1 MSLGNQ
7 YFNIKTSQ
15 GQVLPSGSEAF
26 ISADFTGIADEF
38 APYWR
43 ENEDYF
49 KSSSATFSLYG
60 DRTSISSGK
69 RWAETLL
76 KMPVNTGTLTVK
88 LFSIETG
95 QLLIKKD
102 ISIINNKYNVLI
114 SIDMKSIDV
123 PRIRARYE
131 VDGKFCEQ
139 TFERVS
145 DTSFSDIIPIDIDN
159 LSPGEEEVLYF
170 GVPFPE
176 GSLWNVS
183 NLILTDNLDNEIAA
197 DFEVK
202 ANWGYEG
209 SVKWVGV
216 NSIIPTGLTQVYV
229 KTGTSSATMSVVGVT
244 QSGSEITVDTGVAT
258 YVIGSTASIIQIDS
272 PEVVKGLYVIDQN
285 DRIAQH
291 EELTKVIEKQN
302 SVTACIK
309 IEGIYKYLT
318 EELARHITRLEFFYG
333 QPQVKVTHTLILTRD
348 TNEIWFKEMGWE
360 IPLPNSIGGNKMIN
374 ISTDNLDN
382 SIFATFSLG
391 SGINI
396 YQKYGKRMGM
406 RPQLEGNRWVPRIVG
421 DDEFV
426 ISDNSTSLYTGVNMG
441 DWISITGDDG
451 NFMFAC
457 KDLALQSPKAFV
469 IDDDKLNFKLWASGT
484 GATGTDFYEGQMSF
498 SMSAVGERWG
508 LKPYIIMTA
517 SDINHFNATI
527 SGESNS
533 SRIDRVVSRATDAIG
548 WSKTHEFI
556 ISLDDNIRWVNNLKN
571 PPFAHTNTEWI
582 YQSNAIGNIR
592 QKDVENYPLLEEIVD
607 RAFLAQSLAL
617 PIQLSIP
624 GRPTYNFRGND
635 SVFRGFFDYCA
646 GPVYVYPERWRFT
659 YSYTYDAWYLFI
671 RSGERV
677 LREIATKI
685 NRAFMDNYIA
695 HWDSENPSP
704 SAKTKGL
711 FVATL
716 NDYTNNTGPGNFPL
730 YWDDGKAF
738 QLTTTTD
745 IERSIL
751 DYYLTGYGRAKD
763 IVEQFETAMLQEW
776 TFDAINF
783 RTLQVVKLLDQSYK
797 FSWNKETKILL
808 EKTIW
813 GNSRILDEDG
823 ELYITKNRPYNSTTY
838 KLPTDVDVFTKLGY
852 TLDSPYL
859 HKVAQKAGRFI
870 IEASSITGRSSG
882 VTPHFIYNKESDNT
896 FVSIFEHM
904 ATDLARYLR
913 ADGTSNVGWS
923 DFPKFL
929 RGLPL
934 YMDILAENNNFLT
947 PVSSWLHFVKIED
960 SDTRILVYKTSSER
974 LNLLLQCPHSGST
987 QSLVDTT
994 ISYGFAGS
1002 AISVLPQNPTVEPT
1016 WAGQNL
1022 HQITEYSSKADDE
1035 RCLVKLVIPKDAPA
1049 GIYEIIL
1056 NRDGD
1061 YRIFSD
1067 KYTPMMFYASNGF
1080 KAPPLRSTTQFYGST
1095 SGVADTRKIYFQV
1108 PTESVPCEISVANP
1122 DAQKSLYYR
1131 ADTIFDPDVL
1141 ITPTPVPTIATV
1153 QPATQSL
1160 TQSGIWSVQVKLPI
1174 NTGTNFTEAG
1184 IIRTNFPTYFSFDKS
1199 FYSQIFVETPP
1210 ETTQLRADFRGITLT
1225 SLGQNIYVDAKSG
1238 VVTYR
1243 YQIQNI
1249 QTSTVTIYDRN
1260 LNYFNLITA
1269 SASPEYDKEYSIR
1282 VAMDKGSGF
1291 GSYGASYSV
1300 FTPSEPE

>member
-1 MSLGNQ
+1 MNNNK
-7 YFNIKTSQ
+7 YFNVKNSSSQ
-15 GQVLPSGSEAF
+15 ILPPEAESF
-26 ISADFTGIADEF
+26 ISADFSGIADELQ
-38 APYWR
+38 PLWR
-43 ENEDYF
+43 ESENYY
-49 KSSSATFSLYG
+49 KSDSSFYLKG
-60 DRTSISSGK
+60 DRNSISSGK
-69 RWAETLL
+69 RWVETLL
-76 KMPVNTGTLTVK
+76 VLPVNTGTIIVK
-88 LFSIETG
+88 IFSVETG
-95 QLLIKKD
+95 QLLIKK
-102 ISIINNKYNVLI
+102 SIPIIDNKYNVFI
-114 SIDMKSIDV
+114 SIDMKSIDI
-123 PRIRARYE
+123 PLTRARFE
-131 VDGKFCEQ
+131 VDGKVCEQ

-145 DTSFSDIIPIDIDN
+145 DSAFNSTIPINIDN
-159 LSPGEEEVLYF
+159 LTQGEDEVLYF

-183 NLILTDNLDNEIAA
+183 NLILTDSLDNEIAA
-197 DFEVK
+197 DFEKK

-216 NSIIPTGLTQVYV
+216 NSIIPAGLTQVYV
-229 KTGTSSATMSVVGVT
+229 KPGTSSSIINEVGVT
-244 QSGSEITVDTGVAT
+244 QSGSEITVNTGVAT
-258 YVIGSTASIIQIDS
+258 YVIDDSISIIKINS
-272 PEVVKGLYVIDQN
+272 PEIVNGLYIIDQN

-309 IEGIYKYLT
+309 IEGVYKYLT

-333 QPQVKVTHTLILTRD
+333 QPQVKVTHTLILTRN
-348 TNEIWFKEMGWE
+348 TNQIWFKEMGWE
-360 IPLPNSIGGNKMIN
+360 LPIPNSVGSNKIIN

-382 SIFATFSLG
+382 SSFATFSIG

-406 RPQLEGNRWVPRIVG
+406 RPQLEGNRWVPRVVG

-426 ISDNSTSLYTGVNMG
+426 ISDSSTSLYTGVNMG
-441 DWISITGDDG
+441 DWVSITGDGG

-469 IDDDKLNFKLWASGT
+469 IDDDKINFKLFTSGT

-498 SMSAVGERWG
+498 SMSAIGERWG
-508 LKPYIIMTA
+508 MKPYIVMTA

-533 SRIDRVVSRATDAIG
+533 ARIDRAVSRSTDAIG

-556 ISLDDNIRWVNNLKN
+556 ISLDDNLRWVSNLKN
-571 PPFAHTNTEWI
+571 PPFAHTDTEWI
-582 YQSNAIGNIR
+582 YQTKVIGNIHH
-592 QKDVENYPLLEEIVD
+592 KDVLNYPLLEEIVD
-607 RAFLAQSLAL
+607 RAFLAQSLSL

-624 GRPTYNFRGND
+624 GRPSYSFKGND

-646 GPVYVYPERWRFT
+646 GPVYVYPERWRLT

-704 SAKTKGL
+704 LSKTKGL
-711 FVATL
+711 FVANL
-716 NDYTNNTGPGNFPL
+716 NSYTNNTGPGNFPL
-730 YWDDGKAF
+730 YWSDSRTF

-763 IVEQFETAMLQEW
+763 IVEQFESAMLQEW
-776 TFDAINF
+776 TFDRIDF
-783 RTLQVVKLLDQSYK
+783 RTLQVVKLIDQSYK
-797 FSWNKETKILL
+797 FSWSKETKILL
-808 EKTIW
+808 EKTFW
-813 GNSRILDEDG
+813 GNPRILDEEG

-852 TLDSPYL
+852 TLDSPYI
-859 HKVAQKAGRFI
+859 HKIAQKAGRFI

-882 VTPHFIYNKESDNT
+882 ITPHFIYNKESDNT

-913 ADGTSNVGWS
+913 SDGTSNVGWS

-934 YMDILAENNNFLT
+934 YMDILTENNNFPV
-947 PVSSWLHFVKIED
+947 PVSSWLHFIKIED

-974 LNLLLQCPHSGST
+974 LNLILQCPHSGST
-987 QSLVDTT
+987 QSLTDATV
-994 ISYGFAGS
+994 SYGFVGS
-1002 AISVLPQNPTVEPT
+1002 AINVVPQNPTVEPT

-1022 HQITEYSSKADDE
+1022 HQITEYSSGQDDE
-1035 RCLVKLVIPKDAPA
+1035 RCLVKLIIPKDAPA

-1067 KYTPMMFYASNGF
+1067 KNTPMMFYASNGF
-1080 KAPPLRSTTQFYGST
+1080 KSPPLRSTTQFYGAT

-1108 PTESVPCEISVANP
+1108 PSDSLPCEISVANP
-1122 DAQKSLYYR
+1122 DSQKSLYYR
-1131 ADTIFDPDVL
+1131 SDTVFDPDVL
-1141 ITPTPVPTIATV
+1141 VTPLPVPTPATTL
-1153 QPATQSL
+1153 PATQSL
-1160 TQSGIWSVQVKLPI
+1160 TASGIWSVQVRLPI
-1174 NTGTNFTEAG
+1174 NSGTNFTEAG

-1210 ETTQLRADFRGITLT
+1210 ETTQLRSDFRGITLN
-1225 SLGQNIYVDAKSG
+1225 SLGQNIYVDSKSG

-1243 YQIQNI
+1243 YRIEEI
-1249 QTSTVTIYDRN
+1249 QTSTITFYDRN

-1269 SASPEYDKEYSIR
+1269 GVSPEYNKEYSIR
-1282 VAMDKGSGF
+1282 VAFDKGSGF
-1291 GSYGASYSV
+1291 GIYGASYSV
-1300 FTPSEPE
+1300 FTPDDTEL